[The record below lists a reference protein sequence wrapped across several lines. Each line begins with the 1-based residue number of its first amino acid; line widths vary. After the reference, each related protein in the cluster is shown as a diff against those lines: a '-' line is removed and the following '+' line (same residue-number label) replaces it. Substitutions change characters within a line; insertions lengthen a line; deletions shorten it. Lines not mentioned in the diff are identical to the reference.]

1 MELAM
6 TNRLKT
12 PRHLAE
18 RTKQQKRAFRLRG
31 LAEVYALRAK
41 RQNSPLRRQHVAKA
55 SEHYR
60 ELAKLEE
67 EVAAIRPKSPAP
79 SV

>member
-1 MELAM
+1 MIEM
-6 TNRLKT
+6 LKT

-18 RTKQQKRAFRLRG
+18 RMKQQKRAFRLRG
-31 LAEVYALRAK
+31 LAEVYALRAG
-41 RQNSPLRRQHVAKA
+41 RQKSPLRRQHLAKV

-67 EVAAIRPKSPAP
+67 DVARMRPKPPAP
-79 SV
+79 SA